1 MLEIMPES
9 KGKLLW
15 VRASGKLTD
24 ADYQEVL
31 IPRLEALIKEH
42 GRIRLLFLLEE
53 DFQGW
58 EPGAL
63 WDDARLGLHHLH
75 DFEKI
80 AVVGAPRWVDLTVK
94 LFARFMDAEVK
105 AVIREQL
112 TEAWAWIQ
120 PEVNLESNYEK
131 KI

>member
-9 KGKLLW
+9 KGKVLW

-24 ADYQEVL
+24 ADYKEVF

-42 GRIRLLFLLEE
+42 GKIRLLFLMEE

-58 EPGAL
+58 ELGAL
-63 WDDARLGLHHLH
+63 WDDAKFGLQHLH

-80 AVVGAPRWVDLTVK
+80 AVVGAPRWVDAVMK
-94 LFARFMDAEVK
+94 LFARLMDAEVR
-105 AVIREQL
+105 AMLREQL
-112 TEAWAWIQ
+112 VEAWEWVQ
-120 PEVNLESNYEK
+120 PEVNLEPNYEK
-131 KI
+131 KT

>member
-9 KGKLLW
+9 KGKVLW

-24 ADYQEVL
+24 ADYKEVF

-42 GRIRLLFLLEE
+42 GKIRLLFLMEE

-58 EPGAL
+58 ELGAM
-63 WDDARLGLHHLH
+63 WDDAKFGLQHLH

-80 AVVGAPRWVDLTVK
+80 AVVGAPRWVEAAMK
-94 LFARFMDAEVK
+94 LFARLMDAEVK

-112 TEAWAWIQ
+112 TEARAWIQ
-120 PEVNLESNYEK
+120 PEANLESNYEK
-131 KI
+131 KS